1 MIDVVAAVV
10 MRNGKYMI
18 ARRAPGKH
26 LAGYWE
32 FPGGKI
38 EEGESPEDSLQR
50 EIEEEFGV
58 YAQVGAYLGENVHDY
73 GDKTVRLMA
82 YEATVVQDIH
92 QSMDHDQIEWV
103 ELNQMDDYPLAPA
116 DVPLLRYLRRYA

>member
-58 YAQVGAYLGENVHDY
+58 YAQVGAYLGENVHGY

-82 YEATVVQDIH
+82 YEATVEQDIH
-92 QSMDHDQIEWV
+92 QSTDHDQIEWV
-103 ELNQMDDYPLAPA
+103 ELNQMDDYPLATA

>member
-58 YAQVGAYLGENVHDY
+58 YAQVGAYLGENVHGY

-82 YEATVVQDIH
+82 YEATVEQDIH
-92 QSMDHDQIEWV
+92 QSTDHDQIEWV

>member
-50 EIEEEFGV
+50 EIDEEFGV
-58 YAQVGAYLGENVHDY
+58 YAQVGAYLGENVHGY

-82 YEATVVQDIH
+82 YEATVEQDIH
-92 QSMDHDQIEWV
+92 QSTDHDQIEWV

>member
-58 YAQVGAYLGENVHDY
+58 YAQVGAYLGENVHGY

>member
-50 EIEEEFGV
+50 EIDEEFGV
-58 YAQVGAYLGENVHDY
+58 YAQVGAYLGENVHGY

-103 ELNQMDDYPLAPA
+103 ELNQMDDYPLATA

>member
-26 LAGYWE
+26 AGYWE

-58 YAQVGAYLGENVHDY
+58 YAQVGAYLGENVHGY

-82 YEATVVQDIH
+82 YEATVEQDIH
-92 QSMDHDQIEWV
+92 QSTDHDQIEWV
-103 ELNQMDDYPLAPA
+103 ELNQMDDYPFAPA

>member
-38 EEGESPEDSLQR
+38 EDGESPEDSLQR

-82 YEATVVQDIH
+82 YEATVEQDIH
-92 QSMDHDQIEWV
+92 QSTDHDQIEWV

>member
-1 MIDVVAAVV
+1 
-10 MRNGKYMI
+10 MRDGKYMI

-38 EEGESPEDSLQR
+38 EDGETPEDSLQR

-58 YAQVGAYLGENVHDY
+58 HAQVGEYLGHNVHDY
-73 GDKTVRLMA
+73 GEKIVRLMA
-82 YEATVVQDIH
+82 YEVAVEEDIH
-92 QSMDHDQIEWV
+92 QSTDHDRIEWV
-103 ELNQMDDYPLAPA
+103 GLNQLDDYQLAPA
-116 DVPLLRYLRRYA
+116 DVPLLRYLRPDA